1 MGKTV
6 KKPKGDSEGK
16 ADKQGKADEKDMKKK
31 KKGC

>member
-6 KKPKGDSEGK
+6 KKPKGEGK
-16 ADKQGKADEKDMKKK
+16 TDKQGKADEKDMKKK